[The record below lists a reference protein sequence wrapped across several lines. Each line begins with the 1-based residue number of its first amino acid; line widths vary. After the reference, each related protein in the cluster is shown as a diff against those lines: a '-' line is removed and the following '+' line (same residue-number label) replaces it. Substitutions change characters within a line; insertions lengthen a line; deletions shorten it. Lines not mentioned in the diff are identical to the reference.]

1 VAVDFQLEDL
11 LGVPGRLLG
20 GVGELDAARLH
31 PAAGQH
37 LALDHYRAADFLGD
51 LARLVGG
58 RAEAVLGDGNPRQLD
73 DLACLVLVK
82 AHQRRGTLS
91 ETPGRSSRRPDLLP
105 RVPPVCAGRKI
116 RPRLPVFL
124 VLMLVSGLV
133 ALSGCGTVVDR
144 EKLQDTIQSSL
155 EKSIHEKIKNVECPS
170 DESIDPGATFA
181 CDVIFSDDR
190 REVATLKIRNEE
202 ADISIVGLKPKK

>member
-1 VAVDFQLEDL
+1 
-11 LGVPGRLLG
+11 
-20 GVGELDAARLH
+20 
-31 PAAGQH
+31 
-37 LALDHYRAADFLGD
+37 
-51 LARLVGG
+51 
-58 RAEAVLGDGNPRQLD
+58 VL
-73 DLACLVLVK
+73 
-82 AHQRRGTLS
+82 
-91 ETPGRSSRRPDLLP
+91 
-105 RVPPVCAGRKI
+105 PVSAGRKI

-124 VLMLVSGLV
+124 VLMLVSGVV

-170 DESIDPGATFA
+170 DESIDPGATFT

-202 ADISIVGLKPKK
+202 ADISMVSLKPKK